1 MHLFIRKCLDQVLII
16 SNEEMNDI
24 LKIVESLEAIILI
37 KYVRKTIKTE
47 TKEQKGRF
55 LEMLLG

>member
-24 LKIVESLEAIILI
+24 QKIVESLEAIILI

>member
-1 MHLFIRKCLDQVLII
+1 MHLFIRKCFDQVLTI

-24 LKIVESLEAIILI
+24 LKIVKSLEAIILI

-47 TKEQKGRF
+47 AKEQKGGF
-55 LEMLLG
+55 LGMLLG

>member
-1 MHLFIRKCLDQVLII
+1 
-16 SNEEMNDI
+16 MNDI

-47 TKEQKGRF
+47 TKEQKGGF